1 MKKMN
6 KKKVKNT
13 LKVLLLCLIVLIPVQ
28 FVING
33 NGIKTSI
40 SSLNKKDYKTDNATK
55 VVLMDIDSTYCDT
68 KCVLDKNDKA
78 VTFLAKTFGISKD
91 VIINNLLDVNN
102 AGPVNELNIGR
113 LTDSAGNMLTYNSFD
128 RGLIE
133 YLNVFANNN
142 PSLVDNTHI
151 GYTGSREY
159 VENLIKYFTKLYP
172 EVDYLTVISIGAAE
186 SGYYTASGM
195 LYANNVYG
203 GMGSGGLI
211 SYKNIEYGI
220 LSYVKYL
227 ADYYYSM
234 GLNTVEAIG
243 YKYCPSINESGNKV
257 TSPHWLSLVYRAKSV
272 YAESSND
279 VTIDLIVD

>member
-13 LKVLLLCLIVLIPVQ
+13 LKILLLCLIVLIPVQ

-113 LTDSAGNMLTYNSFD
+113 LTDSAGNMLY
-128 RGLIE
+128 I
-133 YLNVFANNN
+133 
-142 PSLVDNTHI
+142 
-151 GYTGSREY
+151 
-159 VENLIKYFTKLYP
+159 
-172 EVDYLTVISIGAAE
+172 
-186 SGYYTASGM
+186 
-195 LYANNVYG
+195 
-203 GMGSGGLI
+203 
-211 SYKNIEYGI
+211 
-220 LSYVKYL
+220 
-227 ADYYYSM
+227 
-234 GLNTVEAIG
+234 
-243 YKYCPSINESGNKV
+243 
-257 TSPHWLSLVYRAKSV
+257 
-272 YAESSND
+272 
-279 VTIDLIVD
+279 

>member
-1 MKKMN
+1 MKKN
-6 KKKVKNT
+6 KVKGI
-13 LKVLLLCLIVLIPVQ
+13 LKILLLCLIVAIPLQ
-28 FVING
+28 FVVNTG
-33 NGIKTSI
+33 NIKTSLT
-40 SSLNKKDYKTDNATK
+40 SADSKKYNSNNTK
-55 VVLMDIDSTYCDT
+55 VVVMNIDSNYCDT
-68 KCVLDKNDKA
+68 KCVLDNHDKA
-78 VTFLAKTFGISKD
+78 VTFLAKTFGINRD
-91 VIINNLLDVNN
+91 VIIANLLEVNN

-113 LTDSAGNMLTYNSFD
+113 LTDASGNLLTYNSFD

-133 YLNVFANNN
+133 YLYVFANNN

-151 GYTGSREY
+151 GYSGSREY
-159 VENLIKYFTKLYP
+159 VENLIKYFTSIYP
-172 EVDYLTVISIGAAE
+172 EVDYLTTISIGAAE

-227 ADYYYSM
+227 NDYYYGM
-234 GLNTVEAIG
+234 GLTTVESIG
-243 YKYCPSINESGNKV
+243 YKYCPSIDANGNKV

-272 YAESSND
+272 YAETNNN
-279 VTIDLIVD
+279 VTIDLLLD